1 MLYDHSA
8 LGYLIQ
14 YLEARDAA
22 QLVRFWLDVS
32 SYQASAATVRAI
44 LCHHTTP
51 CQSSIMGFTHLG
63 HTAVGTLHCR

>member
-1 MLYDHSA
+1 MVDPCVPDPLQEVLHDDSA

-32 SYQASAATVRAI
+32 SYQASAATVGGMN
-44 LCHHTTP
+44 CP
-51 CQSSIMGFTHLG
+51 C
-63 HTAVGTLHCR
+63 